1 MRCNSSGNTRRLVLH
16 RGYHKYHNGVVL
28 VSPDA
33 YGYGFGGLNDS
44 IWGYWPADNFADQQY
59 TNVNNAL
66 QQYSVKLD
74 IIYDDPSF
82 PNYTSMY
89 SKLIYWNDTIAP

>member
-1 MRCNSSGNTRRLVLH
+1 MRCNSSGNTRRLIHQQLVESSDRIAYVL
-16 RGYHKYHNGVVL
+16 
-28 VSPDA
+28 PDA

-66 QQYSVKLD
+66 QQYSNKLD
-74 IIYDDPSF
+74 VIYDDPSF

-89 SKLIYWNDTIAP
+89 SKLIYWNETIAP